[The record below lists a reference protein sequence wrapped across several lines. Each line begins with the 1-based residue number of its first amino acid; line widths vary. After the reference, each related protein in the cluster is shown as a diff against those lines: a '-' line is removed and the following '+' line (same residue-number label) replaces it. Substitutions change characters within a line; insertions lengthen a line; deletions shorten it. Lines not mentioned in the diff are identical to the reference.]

1 MNKSYNTRFI
11 LPGYCLSLGIT
22 WFYLS
27 FIVLLPLSTLYIKI
41 WGISFNDFVSAVFSV
56 RALKAYQI
64 SFGLAFLSACINSFF
79 GFIVAW
85 VLVRYRVPFR
95 GFWDAL
101 VDLPFALPTAVAG
114 ISLTWLYGPKGWI
127 GSLLESYGFKIVFTP
142 IGITIAMIFVSF
154 PFAVRTIEPVLKDL
168 DPEVEECARCLGA
181 SRWRIFQKIIL
192 PSLLPSLLT
201 GFTLSFARAMGEY
214 GSVIFIAGN
223 QPLKTEIAPLL
234 IVMRLEEYDYQSAA
248 GISAFLLT
256 VSFLILL
263 SLNFLQFWNRKY
275 AEVI

>member
-1 MNKSYNTRFI
+1 
-11 LPGYCLSLGIT
+11 
-22 WFYLS
+22 W
-27 FIVLLPLSTLYIKI
+27 
-41 WGISFNDFVSAVFSV
+41 
-56 RALKAYQI
+56 Q
-64 SFGLAFLSACINSFF
+64 
-79 GFIVAW
+79 
-85 VLVRYRVPFR
+85 
-95 GFWDAL
+95 
-101 VDLPFALPTAVAG
+101 
-114 ISLTWLYGPKGWI
+114 
-127 GSLLESYGFKIVFTP
+127 
-142 IGITIAMIFVSF
+142 
-154 PFAVRTIEPVLKDL
+154 
-168 DPEVEECARCLGA
+168 
-181 SRWRIFQKIIL
+181 IFQKIIFPSVL
-192 PSLLPSLLT
+192 PSLVT